1 MYGDDGDDDS
11 VIFILGLF
19 ALFLAITFACL
30 VTGDFQ

>member
-1 MYGDDGDDDS
+1 MRDNDDDDA

-30 VTGDFQ
+30 VTEGFQ